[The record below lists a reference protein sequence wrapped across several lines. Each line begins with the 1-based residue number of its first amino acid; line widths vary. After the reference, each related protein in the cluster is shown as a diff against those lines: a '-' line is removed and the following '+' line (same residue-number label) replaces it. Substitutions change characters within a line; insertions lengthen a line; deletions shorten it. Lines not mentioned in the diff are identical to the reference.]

1 MDKIKSFLQKGGQIT
16 DQIKASVSS
25 PPKITANK
33 VLIVVAVVVF
43 VAAGLYYYY
52 FYLGPGSKKG
62 SYKPNNE
69 GPNNASNSN
78 GGQSQAQLIMF
89 YVDWCPHC
97 KTAKPEWDAAK
108 AQFDG
113 TTKNGYKIEFSEH
126 NCTTET
132 PQISQ
137 LMKQYKVEG
146 YPTIKL
152 VKDGKVIDFDAKPTQ
167 DSIAQLINTAI

>member
-1 MDKIKSFLQKGGQIT
+1 MPGLVEV
-16 DQIKASVSS
+16 VSNLFR
-25 PPKITANK
+25 PYYTYVVVVIC
-33 VLIVVAVVVF
+33 LIVAVLVARYAYETYYKKTVDNKF
-43 VAAGLYYYY
+43 ANVA
-52 FYLGPGSKKG
+52 
-62 SYKPNNE
+62 
-69 GPNNASNSN
+69 NANRRN
-78 GGQSQAQLIMF
+78 KEAEIMF
-89 YVDWCPHC
+89 FRVDWCPHC